1 MQPLLN
7 KIVWVTGAGSGIGEA
22 AALTLAKAGGAV
34 VLTGRRRE
42 PLETVANRIRA
53 EGGTAHVEP
62 GDLMDPDAVKRI
74 GAAISDKIGHL
85 DILVNNAGVNINERH
100 WDKLTPENAKLMINA
115 NLAAAA
121 QCVTVALPL
130 MRAQQDGLIIHTAS
144 MAGRFIGGFPGPL
157 YTAAKHGVVA
167 MSHSINMQE
176 CVNGIRSCVF
186 LPGEVATPILDQ
198 RPNPV
203 GPEERARMV
212 QPQDCADLIL
222 YIALLPKRLTMNEVM
237 LSPTWNRLTLRP
249 SGSSQTFNPQH
260 QPSQAAFLAAV
271 GIPTVTDRVAL
282 GLSAETSSPC
292 WNRCSTRILRLSA
305 GALGDLRGPVC
316 APTALAL
323 RLGPD
328 IDIKNFVLLKAV
340 RKHTDCPWVLLYIER
355 WLKARAMRDDGM
367 LGLRERGSTGD
378 FSTRSRQ
385 VRVSCCRLQVVGL
398 DLVRS
403 ARHNLLRGDNGVVLW
418 GYGWVDRWS
427 GPLT

>member
-1 MQPLLN
+1 LKPLLN
-7 KIVWVTGAGSGIGEA
+7 RIAWVTGAGTGIGEA
-22 AALTLAKAGGAV
+22 AALILAKAGAEL

-42 PLETVANRIRA
+42 PLEGVARRVGA

-62 GDLMDPDAVKRI
+62 GDLMDPEAVKRI
-74 GAAISDKIGHL
+74 GVSIKEKLGRL
-85 DILVNNAGVNINERH
+85 DILVNNAGLNINDRH
-100 WDKLTPENAKLMINA
+100 WDKLTPDNAKLMIDG

-130 MRAQQDGLIIHTAS
+130 MRPQQDGLIIHTAS

-237 LSPTWNRLTLRP
+237 LSPTWNR
-249 SGSSQTFNPQH
+249 SYV
-260 QPSQAAFLAAV
+260 AA
-271 GIPTVTDRVAL
+271 IRQ
-282 GLSAETSSPC
+282 LS
-292 WNRCSTRILRLSA
+292 
-305 GALGDLRGPVC
+305 
-316 APTALAL
+316 
-323 RLGPD
+323 
-328 IDIKNFVLLKAV
+328 
-340 RKHTDCPWVLLYIER
+340 
-355 WLKARAMRDDGM
+355 
-367 LGLRERGSTGD
+367 
-378 FSTRSRQ
+378 
-385 VRVSCCRLQVVGL
+385 
-398 DLVRS
+398 
-403 ARHNLLRGDNGVVLW
+403 NL
-418 GYGWVDRWS
+418 
-427 GPLT
+427 